1 MCPQSNEEPSGPI
14 GSFRETLFG
23 DMPLSSWAAAGT
35 GEPWARFSNAAAR
48 LDRRDRTGAMEELR
62 SILHLSGL
70 ESRHYLEAWCG
81 LRDAGVAPAPD
92 EAKHVY
98 GIVLDVPVN
107 SGLDTLAAYEDRRA
121 RYINF
126 SGAVIVWDI
135 GHYRNIN
142 EQDGEPIQMADAID
156 AGHLKFWLDG
166 VKVTGGYA
174 LTRTDDEPRGQWL
187 LVKIRDRAADPRGDL
202 TVSRPE
208 SVLSGRTIE
217 DLAAEA
223 GG

>member
-1 MCPQSNEEPSGPI
+1 V
-14 GSFRETLFG
+14 LK
-23 DMPLSSWAAAGT
+23 SWAVPRGPSTNPTDKRLAVQTEDHSFDYLDFEGVI
-35 GEPWARFSNAAAR
+35 GEQR
-48 LDRRDRTGAMEELR
+48 
-62 SILHLSGL
+62 
-70 ESRHYLEAWCG
+70 
-81 LRDAGVAPAPD
+81 
-92 EAKHVY
+92 Y
-98 GIVLDVPVN
+98 G
-107 SGLDTLAAYEDRRA
+107 
-121 RYINF
+121 

-135 GHYRNIN
+135 GRYRNLN

-166 VKVTGGYA
+166 LKVTGGYA

-187 LVKIRDRAADPRGDL
+187 LVKIRDRAADSRGDL